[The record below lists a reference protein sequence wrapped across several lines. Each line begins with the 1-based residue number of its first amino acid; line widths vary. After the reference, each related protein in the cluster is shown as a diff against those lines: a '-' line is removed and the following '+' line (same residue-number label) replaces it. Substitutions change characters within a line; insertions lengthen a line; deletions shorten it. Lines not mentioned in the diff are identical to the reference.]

1 MPNAVDDLPITN
13 IEGTFFLLIPSR
25 FPPVPLYRRIAAG
38 RDVEVS
44 GLSDLFNPRV
54 KEKQRL
60 SGSLG
65 AAIDETSPRLQNW
78 NLAPFT
84 YPNPEGSWFFDQFTR
99 CLDLSDDKQ
108 TALAV
113 SVAKREIFL
122 NRTKEAPI
130 GLDMRMLSRPV
141 SGKFIDAR
149 SLPTDLSLE
158 ERRAL
163 GRTMLERR
171 QTCPFD
177 GVLFRSPERPSG
189 NRMAVLTGEVL
200 DRAIQGEHFRYTWD
214 GSRIASLYAFK
225 STGSDEENLI
235 DPNDLRGEKVVL
247 AAA

>member
-13 IEGTFFLLIPSR
+13 VEGIFFLLIPSR

-38 RDVEVS
+38 RDGEVS
-44 GLSDLFNPRV
+44 DLAEVFNPRV

-78 NLAPFT
+78 NLAPFA
-84 YPNPEGSWFFDQFTR
+84 YQNPEGSYFFDQFTR
-99 CLDLSDDKQ
+99 CLELSDDKQ

-122 NRTKEAPI
+122 NRTKEAPT

-141 SGKFIDAR
+141 SGNFLDAR
-149 SLPTDLSLE
+149 NLPTDVSLE
-158 ERRAL
+158 DRRAL

-171 QTCPFD
+171 QTCSFD

-200 DRAIQGEHFRYTWD
+200 ERAIQGEHFRYTWD
-214 GSRIASLYAFK
+214 GKRIASIYEFNN
-225 STGSDEENLI
+225 TRSDEDNKI
-235 DPNDLRGEKVVL
+235 NPNDLRGEKTVL
-247 AAA
+247 AA

>member
-1 MPNAVDDLPITN
+1 MLNAVDDFPITR

-38 RDVEVS
+38 RDGEVS
-44 GLSDLFNPRV
+44 DLAELFNPRV

-60 SGSLG
+60 SSSLG
-65 AAIDETSPRLQNW
+65 MATDESSPRLQNW

-84 YPNPEGSWFFDQFTR
+84 YTNPEGSWFFDQFAH
-99 CLDLSDDKQ
+99 CLELSEDKQ

-113 SVAKREIFL
+113 SVAKRELFL
-122 NRTKEAPI
+122 NRTSEDPV

-141 SGKFIDAR
+141 SGNFIDAR
-149 SLPTDLSLE
+149 NLPIDLPLDA
-158 ERRAL
+158 RRAL
-163 GRTMLERR
+163 GRSMLKRR
-171 QTCPFD
+171 QTSPFD

-189 NRMAVLTGEVL
+189 NRIAVLTGEVL

-214 GSRIASLYAFK
+214 GNRIASLYAFN
-225 STGSDEENLI
+225 SAGTDEDNLI

-247 AAA
+247 AA